1 MPSSRRTDLA
11 ALLRLAADQH
21 GVVALPHAA
30 TFGLTSANLGDAVD
44 RGLLRRPHPGVFVV
58 EGAPNT
64 WRQELLVAT
73 TALRGVASHRAAA
86 RLHRLDGVE
95 CAPLE
100 VTTAH
105 NGTRLVHDYV
115 THRTRRFDTLPT
127 LIVDSIRVTTLA
139 RTLVDLGAVVDD
151 DVVEQALDDALR
163 RGTNLRWITA
173 TLHDAV
179 RTGPTG
185 VDALQRVLARPDRV
199 GRIPDSHFER
209 LVERIARS
217 AGIPAPVRQ
226 HPVIVDGRLIARI
239 DVAWPEHLIGLEAD
253 SEMWHSGPRRGRVA
267 RARHNRL
274 TSWGWEMIYA
284 SWQDTEDPT
293 ELIGNL
299 QRLFA
304 EPR

>member
-1 MPSSRRTDLA
+1 MSPSRTTDLA

-30 TFGLTSANLGDAVD
+30 TIGLGSAQLRSAVD
-44 RGLLRRPHPGVFVV
+44 RGLLRREHPGVFVV
-58 EGAPNT
+58 EGAPRT
-64 WRQELLVAT
+64 WRRDLLVAT

-86 RLHRLDGVE
+86 RLHRLDGVDT
-95 CAPLE
+95 APFE
-100 VTTAH
+100 VTIAH
-105 NGTRLVHDYV
+105 SGTRLAHDYV

-127 LIVDSIRVTTLA
+127 LIIDSIRVTTLA

-163 RGTNLRWITA
+163 RGVNMRWITE
-173 TLHDAV
+173 TLRDAA
-179 RTGPTG
+179 RSGPTG
-185 VDALQRVLARPDRV
+185 VDALHRVLARPDRV

-226 HPVIVDGRLIARI
+226 HPVVVDGRLIARI
-239 DVAWPEHLIGLEAD
+239 DVAWPEHLVGLEAD
-253 SEMWHSGPRRGRVA
+253 SDMWHSGPRRGRLA

-293 ELIGNL
+293 ELIGTL
-299 QRLFA
+299 RRQFA
-304 EPR
+304 RRG

>member
-1 MPSSRRTDLA
+1 MET
-11 ALLRLAADQH
+11 
-21 GVVALPHAA
+21 
-30 TFGLTSANLGDAVD
+30 
-44 RGLLRRPHPGVFVV
+44 
-58 EGAPNT
+58 API
-64 WRQELLVAT
+64 
-73 TALRGVASHRAAA
+73 
-86 RLHRLDGVE
+86 
-95 CAPLE
+95 E

-105 NGTRLVHDYV
+105 SGTRLEHDYV

-127 LIVDSIRVTTLA
+127 LTIDSIRVTTLA

-163 RGTNLRWITA
+163 RGTNMRWITE
-173 TLHDAV
+173 TLRDAA

-239 DVAWPEHLIGLEAD
+239 DVAWPEHLVGLEAD

-293 ELIGNL
+293 ELIGHL
-299 QRLFA
+299 RRLFA
-304 EPR
+304 RRG